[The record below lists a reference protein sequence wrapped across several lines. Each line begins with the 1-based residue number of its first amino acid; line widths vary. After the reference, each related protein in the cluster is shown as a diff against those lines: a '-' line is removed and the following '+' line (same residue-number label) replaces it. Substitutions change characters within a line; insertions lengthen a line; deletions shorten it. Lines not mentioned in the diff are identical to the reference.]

1 MPGTDLR
8 ALREYVAN
16 VLDYDPDNET
26 YRRQIDRLL
35 NEADRAICL
44 AKPFTFTNKVV
55 EINAYKDVSGTIT
68 FANGSTTISTGSA
81 FFLDWMV
88 NQELE
93 VDGVTYTIVQV
104 NTGGTT
110 AFIERDF
117 EGTSGAQSATVINR
131 YLDLPVDCT
140 SVLNVA
146 RRSNTRT
153 PDDPGLLSPLSRYED
168 EWYNLPLGEVNL
180 PIYWMNYDA
189 AYIEGP
195 RKNYELTTAATSG
208 AGSRTVE
215 VTSTYIR
222 GGRESSHGQIQTLT
236 LTDAQNL
243 VVDPV
248 ANTAN
253 TGLFKRY
260 YFRVPALGYNEFRL
274 LDDPNNV
281 GQPMELEPADTTART
296 ITVLTQTNLE
306 NSESLYRLPRMQNA
320 DGFVQR
326 IRLYPRQDKDY
337 VFTVRYMQNH
347 RPMVEDGDT
356 SSIPPDQRM
365 VIAYMALADILMKH
379 DNPTQSELYRRRA
392 DEILMRLERRYLIT
406 PARRIV
412 KGNWLANM
420 EPNSFSRF
428 TTLVHT

>member
-1 MPGTDLR
+1 MPRTDLR
-8 ALREYVAN
+8 GLREYVAN

-26 YRRQIDRLL
+26 YKRQIDRLL

-55 EINAYKDVSGTIT
+55 DVTAYKDVSGTIT
-68 FANGSTTISTGSA
+68 FSSSSTTISTGSA

-88 NQELE
+88 NQELV
-93 VDGVTYTIVQV
+93 VDNVTYTIVQV
-104 NTGGTT
+104 DAGGTT
-110 AFIERDF
+110 AFIDRNF
-117 EGTSGAQSATVINR
+117 EGTSGAQTGTVINR

-140 SVLNVA
+140 SVLGVA
-146 RRSNTRT
+146 RRTNART
-153 PDDPGLLSPLSRYED
+153 PNNPGMLSPLSRYED
-168 EWYNLPLGEVNL
+168 EWHNLPLGEINL
-180 PIYWMNYDA
+180 PVYWMNYDA

-195 RKNYELTTAATSG
+195 RKNYELTTASTSS
-208 AGSRTVE
+208 AGQRTIE
-215 VTSTYIR
+215 ITSTYIR
-222 GGRESSHGQIQTLT
+222 GGRESSHGEIQALSLT
-236 LTDAQNL
+236 ATQNL

-253 TGLFKRY
+253 TGLLKRY
-260 YFRVPALGYNEFRL
+260 YFRAPDLGYQEFRL

-281 GQPMELEPADTTART
+281 GQSMELASSDTAPRT

-306 NSESLYRLPRMQNA
+306 NSEALYRLPRMQNA

-326 IRLYPRQDKDY
+326 IRLYPRQDQDY
-337 VFTVRYMQNH
+337 VFSIRYMQNH

-365 VIAYMALADILMKH
+365 VIAYMALSDILMKH

-392 DEILMRLERRYLIT
+392 DEILLRIEKRYLIS

>member
-16 VLDYDPDNET
+16 VLDYDPDNDT

-55 EINAYKDVSGTIT
+55 DVTAYADRSATLSFTSGGRLVT
-68 FANGSTTISTGSA
+68 AGSS
-81 FFLDWMV
+81 FFVENMV
-88 NQELE
+88 NQEL
-93 VDGVTYTIVQV
+93 VADGKTYTITFVDS
-104 NTGGTT
+104 GTQ
-110 AFIERDF
+110 ARIERDF
-117 EGTSGAQSATVINR
+117 ESTTGSYTGEVINR
-131 YLDLPVDCT
+131 YLDLPADCT

-189 AYIEGP
+189 AYLDGP
-195 RKNYELTTAATSG
+195 RKNFTLAVVSGTSNG
-208 AGSRTVE
+208 NRTVE
-215 VTSTYIR
+215 FTSTYIQ
-222 GGRESSHGQIQTLT
+222 GGRESAYGEIVSLT
-236 LTDAQNL
+236 AGNTEDYQLTPML
-243 VVDPV
+243 GV
-248 ANTAN
+248 AND
-253 TGLFKRY
+253 GLKKKY
-260 YFRVPALGYNEFRL
+260 YFRSSTIGLKDWRL
-274 LDDPNNV
+274 LNDPSGGDV
-281 GQPMELEPADTTART
+281 ILDPTDVTART
-296 ITVLTQTNLE
+296 LVDLTESELTTKE
-306 NSESLYRLPRMQNA
+306 NLYRRERMTTA
-320 DGFVQR
+320 TGFVQR

-365 VIAYMALADILMKH
+365 VIAYMALADILIKH